1 MTVVAFPEPAPAARS
16 ETRRAKSRRETR
28 RKVMDA
34 ARFLF
39 LNVGYFD
46 TTIRDVAQ
54 RAGMSTGAIFA
65 NVQDK
70 AELWREACGGPAPSE
85 KLAEEAALIMAAFPG
100 WRWSLNAV
108 FGGDFVA
115 SILTP
120 DWKPI
125 EPGRNDGRMFHG
137 RATCPAEALRL
148 ARIEA
153 ERESGFTGATPWRG
167 NG

>member
-1 MTVVAFPEPAPAARS
+1 MTVVTFPGADPKP
-16 ETRRAKSRRETR
+16 ETRRERSRRETR
-28 RKVMDA
+28 RRVMDA

-54 RAGMSTGAIFA
+54 RAGRSTGAVFA

-108 FGGDFVA
+108 QGGEFVA

-120 DWKPI
+120 DWRPI
-125 EPGRNDGRMFHG
+125 EPGRNAGRMFHG
-137 RATCPAEALRL
+137 RATCPAEALRQS
-148 ARIEA
+148 RIEA
-153 ERESGFTGATPWRG
+153 ERHAGFTGSTPWRETRA
-167 NG
+167 